1 MGTIETVESKYKVL
15 SAVLN
20 ERQRRL
26 WAASEAKV
34 LGRGG
39 VSWVSRATG
48 LSRTTITGAMK
59 ELDVLEWGV
68 PMSPEEPIR
77 RPGGGRKPLTE
88 TDPEVIADLERLV
101 EPTTCGDPPS
111 ALRWTCKSTRKLAAD
126 LQRQGHTIQ
135 ERKVAQLLHEL
146 NSSLQANRKTKEG
159 ADTPDRNAQFEY
171 INRQVQHFQ
180 NKEQPVISVDAK
192 KKELIGDFRN
202 VGKEWRPRGDPE
214 PVRVYDFMDK
224 NLGKG
229 IPSGVY
235 DVRANLGWVSVGTD
249 HDTAEFAVET
259 IRRWWL
265 KMGHQTYPMANELL
279 IMADGGGSNGSRTRL
294 WKVAL
299 QGLADETGLVISVC
313 HFPPGTSKWNKI
325 EHRMFC
331 HITQNWR
338 GRPLVSHEVMIN
350 LIGNTTTK
358 KGLAIKVDLDTNS
371 YPTGIKV
378 TDDQLARLN
387 LKRAKFH
394 GEWNYQISPR
404 SS

>member
-1 MGTIETVESKYKVL
+1 VGTIETVESKYKVL

-59 ELDVLEWGV
+59 ELEALECGTPV
-68 PMSPEEPIR
+68 AEERVR

-88 TDPEVIADLERLV
+88 TDPGVMADLERLV
-101 EPTTCGDPPS
+101 EPTTCGDPQS

-126 LQRQGHTIQ
+126 LRKRGHEIG
-135 ERKVAQLLHEL
+135 ERKVAQLLDEL
-146 NSSLQANRKTKEG
+146 NYSLQSNRKSKEG
-159 ADTPDRNAQFEY
+159 GDNPDRNAQFEY
-171 INRQVQHFQ
+171 INRQAQRFQ
-180 NKEQPVISVDAK
+180 RKEQPVISVDAK

-202 VGKEWRPRGDPE
+202 AGKEWRPQGHPE
-214 PVRVYDFMDK
+214 AVRVYDFMDK
-224 NLGKG
+224 KLGKG
-229 IPSGVY
+229 IPYGVY
-235 DVRANLGWVSVGTD
+235 DVSANRGWVSVGTD

-259 IRRWWL
+259 IRRWWH
-265 KMGHQTYPMANELL
+265 KMGHPSYPMANELL

-294 WKVAL
+294 WKIAL
-299 QGLADETGLVISVC
+299 QGFADETGLAIRVC

-338 GRPLVSHEVMIN
+338 GRPLVSHEVMVN
-350 LIGNTTTK
+350 LIGNTTTE
-358 KGLAIKVDLDTNS
+358 KGLAIKADLDTNC

-378 TDDQLARLN
+378 SDDQLAEVN
-387 LKRAKFH
+387 LKRAAFH
-394 GEWNYQISPR
+394 GEWNYQISP
-404 SS
+404 SFT